1 MFINNILFK
10 LREEI
15 EISPAKR
22 DRLIFISLIVSAVL
36 NIAVW
41 LAIPIFFWNV
51 KDFVVLQYNI
61 YFGISSLGPWPML
74 LILPACGLLVGAV
87 NYALSFYLYLK
98 EKTLSLFL
106 ASAAAVFQ
114 TIIFAVLA
122 LIIYMNL

>member
-74 LILPACGLLVGAV
+74 LIFPACGLLVGAV

-114 TIIFAVLA
+114 MIIFAALA

>member
-1 MFINNILFK
+1 MFINNLFFK
-10 LREEI
+10 VREII
-15 EISPAKR
+15 EVSPAKR
-22 DRLIFISLIVSAVL
+22 DRLIFVSLIISAVL
-36 NIAVW
+36 NIAAW

-74 LILPACGLLVGAV
+74 LLFPAFGLLVGAV

-114 TIIFAVLA
+114 MIIFAALA
-122 LIIYMNL
+122 LIIYMNM